1 MTDNNN
7 NAKDKIQQFVASNK
21 LIDIEWR
28 FSSILIIYFDYIL
41 K

>member
-1 MTDNNN
+1 MTDNN

-28 FSSILIIYFDYIL
+28 FSSILIFTLTI
-41 K
+41 